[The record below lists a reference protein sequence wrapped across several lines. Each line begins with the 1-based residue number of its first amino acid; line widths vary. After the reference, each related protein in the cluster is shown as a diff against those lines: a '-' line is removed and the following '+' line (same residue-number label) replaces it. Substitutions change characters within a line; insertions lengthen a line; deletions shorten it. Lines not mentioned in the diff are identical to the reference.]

1 MSNILHRATDCLSP
15 LRRADFVGAKYGGNS
30 LVRVPEYLYSVLH
43 SKTGRKAAKATVV
56 MLGCLLLF
64 GCAELNGKTQH
75 WVRDDCI
82 NYDVAQDTRLCL
94 DDNFAVV
101 RIEY

>member
-1 MSNILHRATDCLSP
+1 MVCVP
-15 LRRADFVGAKYGGNS
+15 KYDD
-30 LVRVPEYLYSVLH
+30 SVHH
-43 SKTGRKAAKATVV
+43 SKTSREKAKA
-56 MLGCLLLF
+56 GAIGLLLLLLVS

-82 NYDVAQDTRLCL
+82 NYDVAEATRLCL